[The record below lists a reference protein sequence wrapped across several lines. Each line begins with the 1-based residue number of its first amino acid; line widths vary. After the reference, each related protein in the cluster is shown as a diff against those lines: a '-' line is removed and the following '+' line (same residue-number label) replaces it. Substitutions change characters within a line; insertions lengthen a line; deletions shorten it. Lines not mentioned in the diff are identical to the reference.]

1 MSRIWKA
8 LLFLL
13 SFGVSAEV
21 AAVPD
26 FIVSE
31 RGRPPQTAIVVPEG
45 SGESAKYASAEN
57 MDIGG
62 ARLSILLP
70 FLMIDRYGDGLLEVL
85 FGFKSPKEA
94 FDTHAQK

>member
-1 MSRIWKA
+1 
-8 LLFLL
+8 
-13 SFGVSAEV
+13 
-21 AAVPD
+21 
-26 FIVSE
+26 
-31 RGRPPQTAIVVPEG
+31 
-45 SGESAKYASAEN
+45 

-94 FDTHAQK
+94 FDALAQK